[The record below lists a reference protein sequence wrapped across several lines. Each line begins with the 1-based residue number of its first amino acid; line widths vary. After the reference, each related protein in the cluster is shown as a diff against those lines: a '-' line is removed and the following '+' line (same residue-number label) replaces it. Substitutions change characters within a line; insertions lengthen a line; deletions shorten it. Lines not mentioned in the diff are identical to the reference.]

1 MKKKKVK
8 RLYSVR
14 INLFITG
21 FMFLLLLLTNL
32 ISNSLFAF
40 LHRNTLPP
48 ARPGNPLYP
57 FLVQNACFSI
67 VVGCLLTFLFS
78 HWLLSPLHT
87 LIRAIRGVSEGNFK
101 TKLQIR
107 YPREFRELSRQFN
120 QMTEELSS
128 TELLRSDFVNNFSHE
143 FKTPIVSILGF
154 AKLLKKE
161 NLETEERNEYLDIII
176 EESNRLASLS
186 SGILNLSKLEKT
198 SLLLDLQTYNIS
210 EQIRVAITQLAS
222 QWLEKN
228 LSLQLH
234 LDEIDLTGNE
244 LLLKEVWLNLLD
256 NAIKFS
262 PKNRTITVFAKA
274 DESSALFSIQDQ
286 GIGMAR
292 EVQKHIFDKFYQGD
306 PSHSIQGNGLGLP
319 LAKRIVE
326 LHHGSIQVQ
335 SSPEKGST
343 FTVVLPL
350 RQSQETSV

>member
-1 MKKKKVK
+1 MWQV
-8 RLYSVR
+8 
-14 INLFITG
+14 
-21 FMFLLLLLTNL
+21 
-32 ISNSLFAF
+32 
-40 LHRNTLPP
+40 
-48 ARPGNPLYP
+48 
-57 FLVQNACFSI
+57 
-67 VVGCLLTFLFS
+67 
-78 HWLLSPLHT
+78 
-87 LIRAIRGVSEGNFK
+87 
-101 TKLQIR
+101 
-107 YPREFRELSRQFN
+107 
-120 QMTEELSS
+120 
-128 TELLRSDFVNNFSHE
+128 
-143 FKTPIVSILGF
+143 
-154 AKLLKKE
+154 
-161 NLETEERNEYLDIII
+161 
-176 EESNRLASLS
+176 
-186 SGILNLSKLEKT
+186 
-198 SLLLDLQTYNIS
+198 

-262 PKNRTITVFAKA
+262 PKDRTITVFAKA

-286 GIGMAR
+286 GIGMAH